1 MLSLPTTSFAG
12 VRQPLAARLA
22 VLASNLSDTVRRAT
36 PALLLAATASMA
48 QVPDKVTF
56 LTSWYAQAEHG
67 GYYQAVA
74 TGIYKK
80 YGLDVTI
87 KMGGPQVNSVQ
98 LVAAGQ
104 ADFMMGK
111 DFQTLSALEQ
121 GVPLTTVAA
130 LFQKDPQGMVTHE
143 DVNSLAELKNKTIL
157 VASSGRSTWWPWL
170 KLKYGFG
177 DQQTRPYTFSM
188 QPFFADQNM
197 AQQGFPSSE
206 PFIAEKAGQKVKF
219 YLFADEGYPPY
230 GNTIVA
236 MQKTVKERPDMVQR
250 FVKATLEGW
259 KNYLANPAPGNAL
272 IKLDNPKMEDDL
284 LAYGVKR
291 TREMNFFGAGD
302 AAKLGA
308 GVMTDA
314 RWKSTYDF
322 MVASGQLKPLADW
335 KQAYTLQF
343 IKDLKVMP

>member
-1 MLSLPTTSFAG
+1 MLCFSTTLFAALG
-12 VRQPLAARLA
+12 QPMAALFSC
-22 VLASNLSDTVRRAT
+22 LNTTVRRAT
-36 PALLLAATASMA
+36 PALLLVATASLA

-170 KLKYGFG
+170 KLKYGLG
-177 DQQTRPYTFSM
+177 DAQARPYTFSM
-188 QPFFADQNM
+188 QPFFADRNM

-219 YLFADEGYPPY
+219 FLFADDGYPPY

-236 MQKTVKERPDMVQR
+236 MQKTIKERPDMVQR

-259 KNYLANPAPGNAL
+259 KSYLANPAPGNAL

-284 LAYGVKR
+284 LAFGVKR
-291 TREMNFFGAGD
+291 TREINFFGAGD

-343 IKDLKVMP
+343 VKDLKVMP